1 MKVEMNIKKNKEKM
15 KDRLAAQKRKYIFLT
30 ILMLLGIIIGGGF
43 VFLLSKS
50 DQQIIISSLKQFFK
64 NVQTDQFDYFASFW
78 QSLKN
83 QVLPVLFIWLLGISI
98 IGVPFI
104 LFYDFF
110 KGFLVG
116 FSISSIFITYKWKGV
131 LKAFFYVFPHQILGL
146 LFTIFLCFYALR
158 FSGKLIAVFFFKKEI
173 PLRLAMKRYIGV
185 LGIVMVAFCFISL
198 MEIFLA
204 PVLLR
209 LV

>member
-1 MKVEMNIKKNKEKM
+1 MNFKKNPAKI
-15 KDRLAAQKRKYIFLT
+15 KDTIAAQKRKYLFLIF
-30 ILMLLGIIIGGGF
+30 LMLLGIGLGAGF

-50 DQQIIISSLKQFFK
+50 DRQIIASSLEQFFQS
-64 NVQTDQFDYFASFW
+64 VETDKLHYFESFL

-83 QVLPVLFIWLLGISI
+83 QVIPVLLVWLLGISI

-104 LFYDFF
+104 LFFDFL

-116 FSISSIFITYKWKGV
+116 FSFTAILATYRAKGI

-146 LFTIFLCFYALR
+146 LLTIFLCFYALR
-158 FSGKLIAVFFFKKEI
+158 FAGKLTAVLFFKKEI
-173 PLRLAMKRYIGV
+173 SLKYAMQRYLGV
-185 LGIVMVAFCFISL
+185 LGFVLIAFCFLSL
-198 MEIFLA
+198 MEVFLA